1 MKQIF
6 DAVINRGGYKLKD
19 LIERI
24 EQYTAE
30 GRLTYEERDALIAKA
45 RERARA
51 ADEIDITTMLLDH
64 EMRLQ
69 ALEKGNENKV
79 ESGVKLEEY
88 VIGTPTVAGDHWLW
102 KGEEHEVIHAT
113 PENPCV
119 WSPDGFPYYWK
130 KVAK

>member
-24 EQYTAE
+24 EQYTAD

-69 ALEKGNENKV
+69 AIETGTGGGTG
-79 ESGVKLEEY
+79 SGVKLVEY
-88 VIGTPTVAGDHWLW
+88 TVGIPTVAGQRWLW
-102 KGEEHEVIHAT
+102 KGEEYEVIHAT

-119 WSPDGFPYYWK
+119 WSPDGYPYYWR
-130 KVAK
+130 KVE